1 MTDFL
6 LILFAYTIGV
16 SVCYGW
22 CLADPRWQRQDA
34 LWFSWG
40 WPMWLVSLV
49 LVAPFVWIANVTRQ
63 YAAQRRLE
71 RSYPRAR
78 TIRKCVCR

>member
-1 MTDFL
+1 MTAL
-6 LILFAYTIGV
+6 LLSLLVYGIGTAI
-16 SVCYGW
+16 CYGW
-22 CLADPRWQRQDA
+22 CLADPRWSRQDA

-40 WPMWLVSLV
+40 WPLWLVSLV

-71 RSYPRAR
+71 RAYPRAR
-78 TIRKCVCR
+78 TIRKDAMR